1 MDTNATGFEANF
13 IAASCVTLTATW
25 IWLLTITS
33 EMYTSISY
41 PPPKWEAS
49 PREAGESAD
58 IANWI
63 LFPMEWTTSTGAT
76 VPLHRYFNG
85 TVHEVTTGW
94 ISPDVSF
101 QLERILGHLY
111 RNSVSGSGNPVLV
124 CKAQRTDYFVSLDV
138 ACEGHRILGTAGY
151 AYPQPVSGLN
161 LLALYR
167 CSSARDHFVSEDPKC
182 EGQKTDMLLAYVLP

>member
-13 IAASCVTLTATW
+13 IAGFVRDAYGNLDLASHNN
-25 IWLLTITS
+25 IR
-33 EMYTSISY
+33 MYTSISY

-63 LFPMEWTTSTGAT
+63 LFPMEWTTSTEAT

-94 ISPDVSF
+94 ISPDSDF

-111 RNSVSGSGNPVLV
+111 RSHVQGAVPLYS
-124 CKAQRTDYFVSLDV
+124 CKAQRTDYFVSFDV

-167 CSSARDHFVSEDPKC
+167 CSSARDHFVSKDPKC